1 MPTLRQATIRL
12 AHENEELRP
21 LLLPLLTASEEEEDE
36 DEKEGKFERGEDVP
50 LSEMPKKLQDNAKN
64 PPPSVQK
71 VKEKIKSKSK
81 KGSIPEQEL
90 FDAALKLASESPEY
104 GEHLLPVLERFADS
118 VVPGDPPNP
127 SDEHANEMGWD
138 PGKTEDG
145 EEEKKAHLDEER
157 ALLHDTIKLATDNPE
172 IQERLLPAIREATLL
187 PLLAEDIE
195 MLREAKGPAPEAPA
209 GSKWEKMPKGWTA
222 ESRKKFW
229 ESLTAKAPKH
239 KVTECMK
246 KMEGKVDDTGA
257 FCASL
262 ADRVLGKKWRTEAAK
277 ERAKKA
283 DAEWLDIEEVRELCP
298 SCADRMESYNMRTV
312 KASVIRRAVEMQGS
326 KK

>member
-12 AHENEELRP
+12 AHEDEELRP
-21 LLLPLLTASEEEEDE
+21 LLLPLLKAAEDDEDE

-81 KGSIPEQEL
+81 KGSISEQEL

-104 GEHLLPVLERFADS
+104 EEHLLPVLEKFADS

-127 SDEHANEMGWD
+127 SDERANEMGWD
-138 PGKTEDG
+138 PGKTEDEDEG
-145 EEEKKAHLDEER
+145 KKAADLDDER
-157 ALLHDTIKLATDNPE
+157 ALLHGAIKLATDNPD
-172 IQERLLPAIREATLL
+172 IRDRLLPAIREATVL
-187 PLLAEDIE
+187 PLLDEDVE
-195 MLREAKGPAPEAPA
+195 MLRQAKGPAPEAPS

-246 KMEGKVDDTGA
+246 RMEGKVDDTGA

-262 ADRVLGKKWRTEAAK
+262 ADRVVGKKWRSES
-277 ERAKKA
+277 RKKA
-283 DAEWLDIEEVRELCP
+283 DDEWLGIEEVRELCP
-298 SCADRMESYNMRTV
+298 SCADRMASYNMRVV
-312 KASVIRRAVEMQGS
+312 KASVIRRAVEIQ
-326 KK
+326 KKSR